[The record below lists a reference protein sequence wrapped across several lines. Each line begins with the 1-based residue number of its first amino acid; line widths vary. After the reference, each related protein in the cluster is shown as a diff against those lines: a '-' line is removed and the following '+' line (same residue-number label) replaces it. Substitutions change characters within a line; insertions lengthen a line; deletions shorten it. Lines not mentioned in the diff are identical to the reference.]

1 MNQLKKNFLISV
13 FAALSLVGCGEKAKE
28 EKVNTVKH
36 VETVVALLPTTGYLA
51 FLGEPGQKA
60 IKLALEDIA
69 HNQGGVPFSV
79 EIVDTKG
86 DPKEAVTRYM
96 ETKEKYNAKIFI
108 TTLTGVS
115 EALKPMIEKDGGL
128 QLVVAIHPKLME
140 NSKNAIRFCF
150 NAAQEA
156 REISDRLTKNKKE
169 TIGLLVSKDATSV
182 SEFDDYLIPALKAAQ
197 MTYSR
202 QDYDVGQKDFRTALL
217 SLKSKNISKL
227 VVLGY
232 GSDLPAILKQLANID
247 PKGKIS
253 VTGGIGLIEFPDWV
267 SADYLNRQFD
277 FVGPTLAV
285 DGLVATQTN
294 PIAKRYSE
302 KFGTKYMPYDAAF
315 TYDAV
320 SALSTAFGQGAMEA
334 AQIHDKIISWKTYRG
349 SVGEITFSADG
360 DVTSSMSWARYLN
373 GKFVKGA
380 E

>member
-1 MNQLKKNFLISV
+1 MNQLKNKFLVVVIAV
-13 FAALSLVGCGEKAKE
+13 LCLVGCGERTSE
-28 EKVNTVKH
+28 EKVNSTKH
-36 VETVVALLPTTGYLA
+36 VETVVAMLPTTGYLA

-60 IKLALEDIA
+60 IQLALEDIA
-69 HNQGGVPFSV
+69 HNQGRVPFSV

-128 QLVVAIHPKLME
+128 QIVVAIHPKLME
-140 NSKNAIRFCF
+140 KSQNAIRFCF
-150 NAAQEA
+150 SAAQEA
-156 REISDRLTKNKKE
+156 HEISDHLTKNKKE

-182 SEFDDYLIPALKAAQ
+182 SEFDDYLIPALKVAQ
-197 MTYSR
+197 MTYAR

-217 SLKSKNISKL
+217 SLKSNNISKL

-232 GSDLPAILKQLANID
+232 GSDLPAILKQLAIID
-247 PKGKIS
+247 PKGKIG
-253 VTGGIGLIEFPDWV
+253 VVGGIGLIEFPDWG
-267 SADYLNRQFD
+267 SADYLNRQLD
-277 FVGPTLAV
+277 FVGPSLAV

-294 PIAKRYSE
+294 SIARRYSE

-315 TYDAV
+315 TYDAIT
-320 SALSTAFGQGAMEA
+320 ALSTAFGQGAVEA
-334 AQIHDKIISWKTYRG
+334 AQVHDKIISWKTYRG

-360 DVTSSMSWARYLN
+360 DVVSNMSWARYQD
-373 GKFVKGA
+373 GRFVKG
-380 E
+380 EE

>member
-1 MNQLKKNFLISV
+1 MNQLKKSFLIAV
-13 FAALSLVGCGEKAKE
+13 LAAVSLVGCGDKASE
-28 EKVNTVKH
+28 GKVNTTKH
-36 VETVVALLPTTGYLA
+36 VETVVAMLPTTGYLA

-69 HNQGGVPFSV
+69 HNQGGAPFSV

-150 NAAQEA
+150 SAAQEA

-169 TIGLLVSKDATSV
+169 AIGLLVSKDATSV

-197 MTYSR
+197 MSYTR

-232 GSDLPAILKQLANID
+232 GADLPAILKQLATID
-247 PKGKIS
+247 PKGKIG
-253 VTGGIGLIEFPDWV
+253 VTGGIGLIEFPDWGN
-267 SADYLNRQFD
+267 ADYLNRQLD
-277 FVGPTLAV
+277 FVGPSLAV
-285 DGLVATQTN
+285 DGLVATQAN
-294 PIAKRYSE
+294 PIAKRYSD

-320 SALSTAFGQGAMEA
+320 SALSTAFGQGATGA
-334 AQIHDKIISWKTYRG
+334 AQVHDKIISWKTYRG
-349 SVGEITFSADG
+349 SAGEITFSADG